1 MKAAWLQG
9 LQHYKSR
16 EGRGRRTYMSSFPPT
31 KKARKVAPRIQAGI
45 YKESKTSRGIR
56 TQNVG
61 VGKPTAPSGASARRM
76 EEPDIEMEDGTIRL
90 DPFEPDRRF
99 IPTLDEIRARY
110 GKVIVA
116 LLLDEHKLTT
126 HFSDPKRLHARIFE

>member
-1 MKAAWLQG
+1 MKAAWFQG
-9 LQHYKSR
+9 LQHYKIR
-16 EGRGRRTYMSSFPPT
+16 EGVGCPTYMSSFPPT

-45 YKESKTSRGIR
+45 YKESKTSRGTR

-61 VGKPTAPSGASARRM
+61 VGKPTAPSGASARRT
-76 EEPDIEMEDGTIRL
+76 EEQDIKMADSPVHL

-110 GKVIVA
+110 GKVIAAV
-116 LLLDEHKLTT
+116 LLDQNKLTT
-126 HFSDPKRLHARIFE
+126 HFSDPKRLYARIFE